1 MWRRCRPALTSCTG
15 AGRQVPPL
23 RGSGGVQS
31 GTSGMKS
38 KKGLRSRLAQYG
50 DEEFALFLRRGFL
63 KGAGFTDEALDRPIV
78 GILSTA
84 SDFNPCHATAGRLAE
99 AVARGVRLAGALP
112 FVFPTVSL
120 HEAFS
125 YPTSMLLRNLM
136 AMDVEEML
144 RALPLDAVVLIGGC
158 DKTIPAELMGAIS
171 ADMPAIVLPVGAMLA
186 GRHEG
191 VRLGAC
197 TDCRRLWA
205 AFRAGTLDAEA
216 LDRAHDHLMP
226 TAGTCMVM
234 GTASTMAV
242 LAETLG
248 FTLPGAATAP
258 AVSSDRIRIAEA
270 TGKRAAE
277 MAVTGGPTPRDI
289 ISRTA
294 LRNASVML
302 QAISGSTNALV
313 HLAAIAG
320 RAGIV
325 YDLAELD
332 RVGRDTPVLL
342 NLRPA
347 GDLFMEDF
355 HAGGSLPALWRRLKH
370 HLDLSAPT
378 VNGERLGDVVA
389 RWPAWTDDEVIR
401 PLERPVSPNQ
411 AIAILGGNLA
421 PDGAAIKLA
430 AATASLTCHEGPALV
445 FDSLADLA
453 ARIDDPALPVTP
465 QHCLVLRNAGP
476 IGAPGMPEAGAL
488 PIPKKLGATGVTDMV
503 RISDARMSGTAF
515 GTVVL
520 HIAPEAAAGGPL
532 ALVRDGD
539 IIALDAPRRRLELR
553 VDAAE
558 LERRRAS
565 WSPPGKPA
573 RGYARLYAE
582 RVTQA
587 NKGCDFDFL
596 SE

>member
-1 MWRRCRPALTSCTG
+1 M
-15 AGRQVPPL
+15 
-23 RGSGGVQS
+23 
-31 GTSGMKS
+31 

-63 KGAGFTDEALDRPIV
+63 KGAGYTDEVLDRPIV

-84 SDFNPCHATAGRLAE
+84 SDFNPCHATAGRLAD
-99 AVARGVRLAGALP
+99 AVARGVRLSGALP
-112 FVFPTVSL
+112 FVFPTISL

-125 YPTSMLLRNLM
+125 FPTSMLLRNLM
-136 AMDVEEML
+136 AMDVEEMV

-171 ADMPAIVLPVGAMLA
+171 ADMPAIMLPVGAMLA

-205 AFRAGTLDAEA
+205 AYRAGTLAGPA
-216 LDRAHDHLMP
+216 LDRAHDQLMP
-226 TAGTCMVM
+226 TSGTCMVM
-234 GTASTMAV
+234 GTASTMAC

-258 AVSSDRIRIAEA
+258 AVSSDRVRLAEA
-270 TGKRAAE
+270 TGRRAAE
-277 MAVTGGPTPRDI
+277 MAVAGAPTPRHI
-289 ISRTA
+289 ISRAA
-294 LRNASVML
+294 LRNASVVL
-302 QAISGSTNALV
+302 QATCGSTNALI

-320 RAGIV
+320 RAGLS

-342 NLRPA
+342 NLKPA
-347 GDLFMEDF
+347 GNFFMEDF
-355 HAGGSLPALWRRLKH
+355 HSGGGLPALWRRLNDR
-370 HLDLSAPT
+370 LDLSART
-378 VNGERLGDVVA
+378 VNGETIGDIVA
-389 RWPAWTDDEVIR
+389 RWPGFVDDEVVR
-401 PLERPVSPNQ
+401 PLDRPVCPGE
-411 AIAILGGNLA
+411 AIAILSGNLA
-421 PDGAAIKLA
+421 PGGAAIKLA
-430 AATASLTCHEGPALV
+430 AATPSLCTHRGPALV
-445 FDSLADLA
+445 FDSLHDLA
-453 ARIDDPALPVTP
+453 DRIDDPDLPVTP
-465 QHCLVLRNAGP
+465 RHVMVLRNAGP

-488 PIPKKLGATGVTDMV
+488 PIPKKLGAAGVADMV

-520 HIAPEAAAGGPL
+520 HVAPEASAGGPL

-539 IIALDAPRRRLELR
+539 IIALDAGRRRLELE
-553 VDAAE
+553 VDDAE
-558 LERRRAS
+558 LGKRRAL
-565 WSPPGKPA
+565 WKPPEKPG

-587 NKGCDFDFL
+587 DKGCDFDFL
-596 SE
+596 AG

>member
-1 MWRRCRPALTSCTG
+1 M
-15 AGRQVPPL
+15 
-23 RGSGGVQS
+23 
-31 GTSGMKS
+31 

-63 KGAGFTDEALDRPIV
+63 KGAGYTDEVLDRPIV

-84 SDFNPCHATAGRLAE
+84 SDFNPCHATAGRLAD
-99 AVARGVRLAGALP
+99 AVARGVRLSGAVP
-112 FVFPTVSL
+112 FVFPTISL

-125 YPTSMLLRNLM
+125 FPTSMLLRNLM

-144 RALPLDAVVLIGGC
+144 RALPLDAVALIGGC

-171 ADMPAIVLPVGAMLA
+171 ADMPAILLPVGAMLA

-205 AFRAGTLDAEA
+205 AYRAGTLSGPD
-216 LDRAHDHLMP
+216 LDRAHDQLMP
-226 TAGTCMVM
+226 TSGTCMVM
-234 GTASTMAV
+234 GTASTMAC

-258 AVSSDRIRIAEA
+258 AVSSDRVRLAEA
-270 TGKRAAE
+270 TGRRAAE
-277 MAVTGGPTPRDI
+277 MAVAGAPTPRQI
-289 ISRTA
+289 ISRAA
-294 LRNASVML
+294 LRNASVVL
-302 QAISGSTNALV
+302 QATCGSTNALI

-320 RAGIV
+320 RAGLA

-342 NLRPA
+342 DLKPA
-347 GDLFMEDF
+347 GKFFMEDF
-355 HAGGSLPALWRRLKH
+355 HAGGGLPALWRRLKDR
-370 HLDLSAPT
+370 LDLSART
-378 VNGERLGDVVA
+378 VNGETIGDIVA
-389 RWPAWTDDEVIR
+389 RWPAFVDGEVVR
-401 PLERPVSPNQ
+401 PLDRPVCPGE
-411 AIAILGGNLA
+411 AIAILSGNLA
-421 PDGAAIKLA
+421 PGGAAIKLA
-430 AATASLTCHEGPALV
+430 AATPGLCVHRGPALV
-445 FDSLADLA
+445 FDSLQDLA
-453 ARIDDPALPVTP
+453 NRIDDPDLPVTP
-465 QHCLVLRNAGP
+465 RHVMVLRNAGP
-476 IGAPGMPEAGAL
+476 VGAPGMPEAGAL
-488 PIPKKLGATGVTDMV
+488 PIPKKLGAAGVTDMV

-520 HIAPEAAAGGPL
+520 HVAPEASAGGPL

-539 IIALDAPRRRLELR
+539 IIALDAGRRRLELM
-553 VDAAE
+553 VNEAE
-558 LERRRAS
+558 LGKRCPL
-565 WSPPGKPA
+565 WKPPDLPE

-587 NKGCDFDFL
+587 DKGCDFDFL
-596 SE
+596 AG